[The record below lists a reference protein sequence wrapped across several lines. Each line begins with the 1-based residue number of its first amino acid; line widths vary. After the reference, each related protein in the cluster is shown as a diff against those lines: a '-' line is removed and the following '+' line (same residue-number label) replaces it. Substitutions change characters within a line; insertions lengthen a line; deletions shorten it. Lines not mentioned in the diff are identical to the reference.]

1 MDMSKAYDRVEW
13 GCLKQIMAKLGFHE
27 DWICLIMRCVSSV
40 TYAVRVNG
48 HACGQIVPTR
58 GLRKGDPLSPYLFL
72 ICAEGLSALLHKA
85 IQNKEL
91 KGVAASARGPRIS
104 HLFFAD
110 DSLIFGRATV
120 KECTEIQWVLQVY
133 EESFGQQLNR
143 NKTSLFFSHNTV
155 NGVKETIKA
164 IFGA

>member
-1 MDMSKAYDRVEW
+1 MSKAYDRVEW

-27 DWICLIMRCVSSV
+27 DWIRLIMRCVSSV

-120 KECTEIQWVLQVY
+120 KECTEIQRVLQVY